1 MRPLRNTERVL
12 KNDAVTKILE
22 KEKSLG
28 DDIQIQ
34 DIFGEEFIQKLC
46 KKVQWMLVLGVVEW
60 WLD

>member
-28 DDIQIQ
+28 DDIQYKISL
-34 DIFGEEFIQKLC
+34 ER
-46 KKVQWMLVLGVVEW
+46 
-60 WLD
+60 